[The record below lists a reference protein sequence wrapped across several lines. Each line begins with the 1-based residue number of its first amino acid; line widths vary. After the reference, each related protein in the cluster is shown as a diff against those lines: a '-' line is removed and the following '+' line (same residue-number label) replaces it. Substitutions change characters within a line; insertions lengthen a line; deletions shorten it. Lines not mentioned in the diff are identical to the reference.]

1 MLDYV
6 KQTLVSQY
14 EASLAMLNQC
24 IAACPEICWEEKIAQ
39 GTFRWVTYHTL
50 FFVDLYLTPNEE
62 SFKLRDLHER
72 GGEERGPETCIGL
85 PKDESL
91 AYVAICRQKAIDS
104 IANET
109 EESLAGPSGFSW
121 YPCTRGELH
130 IINIRHIQ
138 HHTGQ
143 LSAYLRRNVAECQ
156 DHHTL
161 RWIGAGW
168 R

>member
-6 KQTLVSQY
+6 KQTLIGQF

-24 IAACPEICWEEKIAQ
+24 IAACPEENWEDKIAN

-62 SFKLRDLHER
+62 AFELRDLHHR
-72 GGEERGPETCIGL
+72 GGDERGPDACLGL
-85 PKDESL
+85 SKDDAL
-91 AYVAICRQKAIDS
+91 AYVGICRQKMLDS
-104 IANET
+104 IAAESA
-109 EESLAGPSGFSW
+109 ESLAGPSGFSW
-121 YPCTRGELH
+121 YKCSRGDLH
-130 IINIRHIQ
+130 VINIRHIQ

-143 LSAYLRRNVAECQ
+143 LSAYLRRVVPECQ
-156 DHHTL
+156 GRRAL
-161 RWIGAGW
+161 PWVAAGW